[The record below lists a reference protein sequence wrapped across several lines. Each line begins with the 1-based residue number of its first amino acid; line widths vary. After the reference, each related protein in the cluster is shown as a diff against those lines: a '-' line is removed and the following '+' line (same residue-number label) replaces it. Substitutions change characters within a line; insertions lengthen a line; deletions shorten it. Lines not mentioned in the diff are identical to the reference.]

1 MHVEQVLLSVEID
14 KALEFVMYFL
24 QRDVEEI
31 SVAFREYSCAPT

>member
-24 QRDVEEI
+24 QRDVEKI
-31 SVAFREYSCAPT
+31 SMAFREYSCAPT